1 MTDRVP
7 ALVEI
12 RLTSFKSFQDEVLPI
27 RPVTLLTGVNS
38 AGKSNALDAI
48 GVLARIATG
57 DNLAN
62 ALDTTRQAEGPVRGG
77 SAGCPPHGTDRF
89 ALGCTVAVGGD
100 HILWDVDVQTG
111 DHLHIHAERL
121 VREGRGKAQTLFATD
136 DGTGPSITARIM
148 SGKRGIDPPT
158 GLWRDRAVLTQ
169 VPAVL
174 KDNQAHRGVRSA
186 VDAVRSALAGVYHL
200 DPVPSRMREFVPRK
214 DVQLRR
220 HAENLSA
227 SLTELK
233 ADQPDDFEALVDLAR
248 KVVDDRVL
256 GIDAVA
262 SDLDDVMI
270 ALVERQGRSD
280 SGTVEKTPARVMSD
294 GLLRVLAVGTALLSD
309 RGGLDIA
316 GAPSP
321 DEVAGAPLLIVEEVE
336 NGLHPSQAGRVL
348 DLLRTAGEDRGKRVL
363 VTTHSPALL
372 DAAEGDLNDAIVV
385 CFRDRDSGNSRLAAL
400 PDLPGYL
407 RAMATGSIGD
417 NVTKGRLTRPER
429 DAVDTSAFDELFGLN

>member
-1 MTDRVP
+1 MPT
-7 ALVEI
+7 LVEI
-12 RLTSFKSFQDEVLPI
+12 RLTSFKSFAGEVLPI
-27 RPVTLLTGVNS
+27 RPVTLLTGLNS

-77 SAGCPPHGTDRF
+77 SAGCPPHGAERF

-100 HILWDVDVQTG
+100 EIRWDVDVQTG
-111 DHLHIHAERL
+111 DHLHIHGESL
-121 VREGRGKAQTLFATD
+121 VLRSARKVQTLFVTD
-136 DGTGPSITARIM
+136 DGVGPSITARIM

-158 GLWRDRAVLTQ
+158 VLWRDRAVLTQ
-169 VPAVL
+169 VPSVL
-174 KDNQAHRGVRSA
+174 KDNQTHRGVRAA
-186 VDAVRSALAGVYHL
+186 VDAVRAALAGVYHL

-227 SLTELK
+227 SLVELQ
-233 ADQPDDFEALVDLAR
+233 ADQPGDFAALVDLAQ
-248 KVVDDRVL
+248 KVVDEWVL
-256 GIDAVA
+256 DIDSVS

-270 ALVERQGRSD
+270 ALVERRGHPD
-280 SGTVEKTPARVMSD
+280 SGRVEKTPARVMSD

-321 DEVAGAPLLIVEEVE
+321 DETAGTPLLIVEEVE

-348 DLLRTAGEDRGKRVL
+348 DLLRTAGEQRGKRVL

-417 NVTKGRLTRPER
+417 NVTQGRLTRPER
-429 DAVDTSAFDELFGLN
+429 DAVDASAFDELFGLN